1 MSGWVKALVFGFI
14 GILGT
19 LAVIL
24 ALKGDL
30 KAAAGSV
37 IPAVLASPLLLEAWR
52 PGKYALR
59 KPANGVSDNLFNRL
73 KQFRIDH
80 PRIDGT
86 LILGG
91 FIALTLALVGSLFV
105 SLMRKN
111 FSW

>member
-1 MSGWVKALVFGFI
+1 MSGWVRALVFGFI
-14 GILGT
+14 GIFGT

-30 KAAAGSV
+30 KSAAGAF
-37 IPAVLASPLLLEAWR
+37 IPAVLALPLLFKAWR
-52 PGKYALR
+52 PGKYVLQ

-105 SLMRKN
+105 SLIRKN

>member
-1 MSGWVKALVFGFI
+1 MSGWVRALVFGFI
-14 GILGT
+14 GIFGT

-30 KAAAGSV
+30 KAAAGAF

-52 PGKYALR
+52 PGKYVLR

-80 PRIDGT
+80 PGIDGT
-86 LILGG
+86 LIFGG
-91 FIALTLALVGSLFV
+91 FIALTLALVGSSFF
-105 SLMRKN
+105 SLIRTL
-111 FSW
+111 SSL